1 MINYKK
7 FKYFLILSLT
17 LFLGFYYQENSS
29 GGSKI
34 DYYYLW
40 PFIFE
45 FSKNFKNGI
54 DFFLSDVG
62 TIIHSPVFYII
73 TGNLYSLIN
82 NLTVLKI
89 SYILISCYLPYVF
102 YLVLRENYQT
112 NSRYIFIFSLIIFF
126 SPYFRSSAIWFLG
139 DNLSLIFFGLSIYFF
154 QKRKNKKIDYSNYV
168 LCLIFLIACSYIR
181 YYYSIISIFYLAIFF
196 KELKFKKFLLLILI
210 CFLLSIPAL
219 FYFFYIFLNYEFS
232 NKLYNYSNLN
242 FLSNTQIILSIIF
255 FYLVPFLYLQIKN
268 FKDYLYNKI
277 NFILIISLLA
287 YSIFLIDFLFFENLI
302 IFSPNGGGVFMKLS
316 SFFGINSVFFLSTI
330 SIISLITLDFFLK
343 ESRTENYFLLFLFI
357 IMFPIFTIYQKYFDP
372 LFYLFFFGL
381 IKSKTL
387 KESILKNKNNYK
399 IIYIYFISFLIF
411 SLIYYDKLL

>member
-1 MINYKK
+1 
-7 FKYFLILSLT
+7 
-17 LFLGFYYQENSS
+17 
-29 GGSKI
+29 
-34 DYYYLW
+34 
-40 PFIFE
+40 
-45 FSKNFKNGI
+45 
-54 DFFLSDVG
+54 
-62 TIIHSPVFYII
+62 
-73 TGNLYSLIN
+73 
-82 NLTVLKI
+82 
-89 SYILISCYLPYVF
+89 
-102 YLVLRENYQT
+102 
-112 NSRYIFIFSLIIFF
+112 
-126 SPYFRSSAIWFLG
+126 
-139 DNLSLIFFGLSIYFF
+139 
-154 QKRKNKKIDYSNYV
+154 
-168 LCLIFLIACSYIR
+168 
-181 YYYSIISIFYLAIFF
+181 
-196 KELKFKKFLLLILI
+196 
-210 CFLLSIPAL
+210 
-219 FYFFYIFLNYEFS
+219 
-232 NKLYNYSNLN
+232 LYNYSNLN